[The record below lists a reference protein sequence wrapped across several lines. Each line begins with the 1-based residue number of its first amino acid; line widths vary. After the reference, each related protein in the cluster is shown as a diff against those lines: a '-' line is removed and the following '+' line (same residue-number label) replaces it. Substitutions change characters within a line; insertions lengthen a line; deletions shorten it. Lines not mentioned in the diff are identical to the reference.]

1 MGVKSGF
8 KICHLIFKWTS
19 EEVFRCNRKSWNWT
33 KWVAMPAVPAMPL
46 SLPLSESRFLIWKFF
61 SFSTF
66 RFEDAPAAAQWLY
79 IQRPFDHQP
88 CHFLFHRSSLLTVLC
103 ISLPFTTDSELL
115 LGAIYASIYVL
126 QIIVGK
132 SSPLWVTFLPQ
143 MLRLRNYLEK
153 PQRLQLR
160 ILN

>member
-8 KICHLIFKWTS
+8 EICHLIFKWTS
-19 EEVFRCNRKSWNWT
+19 EEDFRCNRKSWNWT
-33 KWVAMPAVPAMPL
+33 KWVAVPAVLLPL
-46 SLPLSESRFLIWKFF
+46 SLSESRFLIWKFF

-88 CHFLFHRSSLLTVLC
+88 CHFLFHISCLLTLLG

-115 LGAIYASIYVL
+115 LGAIYASVHVW

-132 SSPLWVTFLPQ
+132 SNPLWVTFLPQ